1 MHRYGYG
8 YGYEY
13 GNEVQDRYTTPMTTI
28 DRESVGDDD
37 DDDDGDG
44 HSQFL
49 CLRQV
54 SIWISAFYA
63 SRDLVES
70 VSARERDQRVPKIQS
85 LFGCAAQSRCGCRM
99 QFYYIFYYYFFIF
112 S

>member
-1 MHRYGYG
+1 MHRYG

-28 DRESVGDDD
+28 GKSVG
-37 DDDDGDG
+37 DDGDG

-85 LFGCAAQSRCGCRM
+85 LLLCCTEQMRM
-99 QFYYIFYYYFFIF
+99 QDAIIFFIYLF
-112 S
+112 IFFFCCKRFF

>member
-1 MHRYGYG
+1 
-8 YGYEY
+8 
-13 GNEVQDRYTTPMTTI
+13 MTTI

-54 SIWISAFYA
+54 SIWINAFYA

-85 LFGCAAQSRCGCRM
+85 LLLCCTEQMRM
-99 QFYYIFYYYFFIF
+99 QDAILLYILFIIFFYFF
-112 S
+112 